1 MMRQFGIALVSL
13 VLLPQLAIAEDESS
27 QLNTPARRELVRA
40 LASEYATLKVSLPI
54 NKRGLTVDETGE
66 FDWEKHEVSLLRS
79 GQFITSGIR
88 VQITKISFDKKKLR
102 FELNGGGR
110 KLKRR
115 ILERI
120 YAGTATSV
128 TPLARPSDASNPKG
142 SYVTIKFDE
151 FVPDLKP
158 EEVKSI
164 LSTVL
169 DFSKKSSTKSF
180 MEAQPEEFKEAIRNK
195 RAAVGMDKDTVL
207 ASMGQPL
214 RRVWETKG
222 ETVVEEWIYGERPY
236 KVIFVE
242 FHEGIVV
249 SVKEY

>member
-1 MMRQFGIALVSL
+1 MMRHFGIGLIYLA
-13 VLLPQLAIAEDESS
+13 LLPQLAITEDKSS
-27 QLNTPARRELVRA
+27 QINTPARLELVRS
-40 LASEYATLKVSLPI
+40 LSSEYATLKVSLPI
-54 NKRGLTVDETGE
+54 NNRGLIIDHVGE
-66 FDWEKHEVSLLRS
+66 FDWEKHEMSLLRS
-79 GQFITSGIR
+79 GQFIASGIQ

-120 YAGTATSV
+120 YAGNASSV
-128 TPLARPSDASNPKG
+128 TPLAKPSDASNPKG
-142 SYVTIKFDE
+142 SYVTIKFNE
-151 FVPDLKP
+151 FVPDMTP
-158 EEVKSI
+158 EEIKSV

-180 MEAQPEEFKEAIRNK
+180 METQPEEFKKAIRNK

-207 ASMGQPL
+207 VSMGQPL
-214 RRVWETKG
+214 RRVWESKQ
-222 ETVVEEWIYGERPY
+222 EMVVEEWIYGERPY

-242 FHEGIVV
+242 FYEGIVV

>member
-1 MMRQFGIALVSL
+1 MRYLFISLISVALL
-13 VLLPQLAIAEDESS
+13 HQPAIGKKDRS
-27 QLNTPARRELVRA
+27 QLDNPARRELVRA
-40 LASEYATLKVSLPI
+40 LSSEYATLKVPLPI
-54 NKRGLTVDETGE
+54 NSKGLTIDDAGE

-79 GQFITSGIR
+79 GQFIAAGIR
-88 VQITKISFDKKKLR
+88 VQITKVSFDKKKLR
-102 FELNGGGR
+102 FELNGGG
-110 KLKRR
+110 KKKKR

-120 YAGTATSV
+120 YAGTGRAV
-128 TPLARPSDASNPKG
+128 TTLAKPSDPSNPKG
-142 SYVTIKFDE
+142 SFLTIKFDK
-151 FVPDLKP
+151 FVSDLTP

-164 LSTVL
+164 VSSVL
-169 DFSKKSSTKSF
+169 DFSRQSSTKSF
-180 MEAQPEEFKEAIRNK
+180 IETLPEEFKEAIRKK

-222 ETVVEEWIYGERPY
+222 EVRVEEWIYGERPY

-249 SVKEY
+249 SIKEY